1 MKKRTAAILSFTA
14 TLGLV
19 LSGAP
24 AAQADV
30 IGGRGCTQGGGTATG
45 VYYSA
50 GNGGRTYEA
59 FSLDCGTVSARS
71 GYVYNAS
78 AVYWTGWVSGSS
90 QATAQD
96 PPYTQVYT
104 EHKATYA
111 SLFRLP

>member
-1 MKKRTAAILSFTA
+1 MRKRIAA
-14 TLGLV
+14 TLAFAGSAGLV
-19 LSGAP
+19 LVGAS
-24 AAQADV
+24 AAHADV
-30 IGGRGCTQGGGTATG
+30 IGGRGCSQGGGTATG

-50 GNGGRTYEA
+50 GDGGRTYEA
-59 FSLDCGTVSARS
+59 LSIDCGTVSARS

-78 AVYWTGWVSGSS
+78 QVYWTGWVSGSS

-96 PPYTQVYT
+96 PPYTQVHT